1 MLEFFATPNA
11 DPVPGLVLRLQEPE
25 VRYLRVTHVFSR
37 NVYVMWVGEPAQAR
51 FARRPIRKSTSEI
64 EQLVTTSEGTWGQLA
79 LPPALS
85 TPPAPNSEREQA
97 LDSAWD
103 LISPLVQAFDKEAN
117 LERSAFSVLIRARA
131 EETNTNFATLFKTV
145 LRYYYFGRSRFALL
159 KLPPGTKPGNG
170 TYATQARDDG
180 SAGTNPKRR
189 GRKPIIAEELG
200 ENDFIVSDE
209 DIDDM
214 VRIYK
219 GLLSNGPTHKSHA
232 HEHYL
237 AKAFS
242 RRHPEVYGEYISS
255 KRPEPVTYR
264 QYTYYVDA
272 NAQLS
277 EDLAKN
283 VRTKRQNTGYLG
295 SLYATGPGEVYE
307 IDSTGGRLH
316 LVSAGDSPVAVGKP
330 TIYLIIDRWSRF
342 VVAAYLSLRPPSYE
356 EVRHALL
363 IAFTS
368 RERRFRAIG
377 VDVDDERWPV
387 GRMPAVICPDR
398 GAEYLS
404 ESMEQAVV
412 RDLRIELTPLPPY
425 CPDGKAIVERLIRE
439 IKRRMAATKMKG
451 TYADRPMDP
460 HTKRAARRAESVA
473 IHSLSPA
480 YAKLIEI
487 IVDHNNR
494 PHTALKRKRLLA
506 QAGVIPTPTAAY
518 LWGLKH
524 ISGLRRAP
532 FSDGDYKRLLLAT
545 DTASI
550 GGGVLRYKGRPYIPQ
565 NEVAITI
572 AEKSSNRAKQISVRV
587 DKTDPYEVFMV
598 TSQGVWAT
606 FGITRGGESEI
617 AGLTLDEEEVLASQT
632 SLLWAKADHES
643 RVKRVISKSQTAKAE
658 PTANRPVAKVSRKEQ
673 QEARAN
679 ETAAIK
685 SALTGEQA
693 DGNGYRVQRRSV
705 TNDDWKQI
713 EEEERLRA
721 LEAVRQHRRKR

>member
-1 MLEFFATPNA
+1 MLEFFPTPNA
-11 DPVPGLVLRLQEPE
+11 EPAPGLVLRLQLPE
-25 VRYLRVTHVFSR
+25 VRYLRVTHVFNR
-37 NVYVMWVGEPAQAR
+37 AMYVMWVGEPPEAR
-51 FARRPIRKSTSEI
+51 FARRPIRKSASEI
-64 EQLVTTSEGTWGQLA
+64 EQLVTTCDGTWGHLS
-79 LPPALS
+79 LPSALS

-103 LISPLVQAFDKEAN
+103 LISPLVDAFDKEAN
-117 LERSAFSVLIRARA
+117 LERSGFSVLIRTRA

-159 KLPPGTKPGNG
+159 KLPPGTKPGSG
-170 TYATQARDDG
+170 TYAAQSRDNGATD
-180 SAGTNPKRR
+180 SKPKRR
-189 GRKPIIAEELG
+189 GRKSIIAKELG

-214 VRIYK
+214 VRTFK
-219 GLLSNGPTHKSHA
+219 GLLGGGPTYKSHA
-232 HEHYL
+232 HEDYL
-237 AKAFS
+237 AGAFR
-242 RRHPEVYGEYISS
+242 RRHPEMYAEYISG

-264 QYTYYVDA
+264 QYAYYVDA

-283 VRTKRQNTGYLG
+283 LRTNRQNTGYLG
-295 SLYATGPGEVYE
+295 SLYAAGPGEVYE

-316 LVSAGDSPVAVGKP
+316 LVSAGDSPVVAGKP

-356 EVRHALL
+356 EVRYALL

-404 ESMEQAVV
+404 ESMEQSVV
-412 RDLRIELTPLPPY
+412 KDLRIELTPLPPY

-439 IKRRMAATKMKG
+439 IKRRMAATRMKG

-460 HTKRAARRAESVA
+460 ETKRAARRAESVA

-480 YAKLIEI
+480 YAKLIEL

-494 PHTALKRKRLLA
+494 PHTALKRRRVLA
-506 QAGVIPTPTAAY
+506 QAGVMPTPTAAY

-524 ISGLRRAP
+524 ISGLRRAA
-532 FSDGDYKRLLLAT
+532 FSDADYKRLLLAT

-550 GGGVLRYKGRPYIPQ
+550 GSGVLRYRGRPYIPK
-565 NEVAITI
+565 NEVAIDI
-572 AEKSSNRAKQISVRV
+572 AERSSNRAKQVGVRV
-587 DKTDPYEVFMV
+587 DKTDPHEVFMV

-632 SLLWAKADHES
+632 SLLWARADHES
-643 RVKRVISKSQTAKAE
+643 RVERVASKNQTPKAA
-658 PTANRPVAKVSRKEQ
+658 PRANRPATKVSRKEQ

-679 ETAAIK
+679 ETAAMK
-685 SALTGEQA
+685 RALTDEQA
-693 DGNGYRVQRRSV
+693 GGPSHKIQRRLA
-705 TNDDWKQI
+705 TTDDWKQI

-721 LEAVRQHRRKR
+721 LEAVRKHRRKR